1 MLNDLRTRLTGLLR
15 DSRKRSCIIIAM
27 AAMAVLLILCSDISC
42 AERNDSPAG
51 SDSSDDYAAVL
62 EQKLVDIISSVDG
75 AGETRV
81 LVTLQSGKEYIYASE
96 DSTSTDSSA
105 SVDSS
110 GRQSSDERQDRQ
122 STHIIID
129 TDQGEQALIRT
140 ELMPAINGVVVVCQG
155 ADDPLVAER
164 IMAVVTT
171 ALGISSK
178 RVCITQLSQ

>member
-1 MLNDLRTRLTGLLR
+1 MFNEMRTRLTNLLR
-15 DSRKRSCIIIAM
+15 DSKKRSGIIIAM
-27 AAMAVLLILCSDISC
+27 AAMAVLLILCSDLSC
-42 AERNDSPAG
+42 QAENSMPETSAT
-51 SDSSDDYAAVL
+51 SEDYAAEL
-62 EQKLVDIISSVDG
+62 EQKLIDIISSVEG

-122 STHIIID
+122 SSHIIID

-155 ADDPLVAER
+155 ADDPSVAER